1 MPGKISAKNQVSP
14 FSFWLNEEDK
24 SLTQTMLNIYNEVS
38 NFTKIVNRDANYQV
52 IFKYIIFVH

>member
-1 MPGKISAKNQVSP
+1 MLEKISAKNQVSP
-14 FSFWLNEEDK
+14 FSFWLSEEDK

-38 NFTKIVNRDANYQV
+38 NFTKNVNRDANYQV